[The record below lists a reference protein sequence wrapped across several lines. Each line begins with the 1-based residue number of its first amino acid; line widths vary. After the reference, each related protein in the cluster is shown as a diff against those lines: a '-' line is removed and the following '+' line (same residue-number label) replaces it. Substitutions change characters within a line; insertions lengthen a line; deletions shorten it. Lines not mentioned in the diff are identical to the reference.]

1 LLLVELKTDK
11 GQLREDQMSWRQA
24 ITGDMIQQH
33 YSGWHCWRPRD
44 WAIVEE
50 VLR

>member
-1 LLLVELKTDK
+1 VLLVELKTDK
-11 GQLREDQMSWRQA
+11 GQLREDQMSWRSA
-24 ITGDMIQQH
+24 ITGDIQQQ

-44 WAIVEE
+44 WHIVEE